1 MTVEK
6 TTLISENDKLQS
18 QLTGNLN
25 DPESMHMSLRV
36 QEENKREIEQLRE
49 RNYELEAIVDDFKVK
64 NQVSLIVLFTARFPS
79 KWSQGECLFL
89 ETSVLKT
96 KT

>member
-6 TTLISENDKLQS
+6 ATLLSENEKLQS
-18 QLTGNLN
+18 QLSGNLN
-25 DPESMHMSLRV
+25 DPESIHMSLRV

-64 NQVSLIVLFTARFPS
+64 NQVKYIKLKRCFEKQQFLFIMWWF
-79 KWSQGECLFL
+79 KN
-89 ETSVLKT
+89 V
-96 KT
+96 